1 MTITTWLDGYLEL
14 RHRAFTD
21 RGSIELD
28 DGTRWPRTTGR
39 QVAAIAATFTP
50 AVRANAAARIVRRW
64 RTTLT
69 DIDRDGLTNLDDSYV
84 HNRAF
89 WGTLE
94 EVAVHLDGLSLRPPR
109 THAWLALFALI
120 ETADAGTPRNGPDG
134 DGPFKHFDGIR
145 TFDDLYHAQYNYLL
159 EQRGYDELEPP
170 AYDPNLYGSLG
181 IKKKIPRTTN
191 TDVLALVGYWG
202 KQLDDAKDIFGTE
215 AIEKHWK
222 LLMADVAKHA
232 MYGNPTAIY
241 PENNRFWRALKD
253 TAIHIAVADDAPSKW
268 DMAKDS
274 IKDSVLH
281 LPDTIKTVASKGA
294 EVLADT
300 AQAAGR
306 VVNSAGK
313 GLFSGAGT
321 PILIGAGVIGAV
333 LLLRGRRAEKEA

>member
-28 DGTRWPRTTGR
+28 DGTRWPRTTGG

-50 AVRANAAARIVRRW
+50 AVRTNAAARIVRRW
-64 RTTLT
+64 RTTLA
-69 DIDRDGLTNLDDSYV
+69 DIERDALADLQDTYV
-84 HNRAF
+84 HNRSF
-89 WGTLE
+89 WATLE
-94 EVAVHLDGLSLRPPR
+94 DVAVHLDGLSLRPPAMR
-109 THAWLALFALI
+109 AWKALFALI
-120 ETADAGTPRNGPDG
+120 ETADDGTPRNGPDG

-145 TFDDLYHAQYNYLL
+145 TYDELYQAQYKYLL
-159 EQRGYDELEPP
+159 EQRGFDELEPP
-170 AYDPNLYGSLG
+170 PYDEKSYGSLG

-191 TDVLALVGYWG
+191 TDVLALAGYWG
-202 KQLDDAKDIFGTE
+202 KQLDDVKEVFGHE
-215 AIEKHWK
+215 GIEKRWAF
-222 LLMADVAKHA
+222 LMADLGKHA

-241 PENNRFWRALKD
+241 PENNRFWRCLKD

-268 DMAKDS
+268 DMAKES

-294 EVLADT
+294 DVLADT

-333 LLLRGRRAEKEA
+333 LLLRGRRREEA